1 MTTNDTPIFKSVEQC
16 LHFSFLLEVLPAT
29 YKNRMHVLI
38 KQTRAPSTIYFDG
51 LSALE
56 IRGQCALVR
65 NMVMDTLPK
74 PEADAI
80 CAWYGHAATKA
91 KGIYGIRDYSR
102 YEMSTTSEE
111 ATLAIACSVYVTG
124 WRRKHLS
131 TRKISKKYGLSQ
143 STVMRDKERIA
154 ENARALET
162 YAIEHLTPIFEGRGL
177 IEMAIDH

>member
-1 MTTNDTPIFKSVEQC
+1 M
-16 LHFSFLLEVLPAT
+16 
-29 YKNRMHVLI
+29 
-38 KQTRAPSTIYFDG
+38 KQTRAPSTIHFDG
-51 LSALE
+51 LSPLE

-65 NMVMDTLPK
+65 KVVMNALPK

-102 YEMSTTSEE
+102 HRLSTTSEE
-111 ATLAIACSVYVTG
+111 ATLAIAWSVYATG
-124 WRRKHLS
+124 WRRKYVS
-131 TRKISKKYGLSQ
+131 TRKISKEYGLSQ

-177 IEMAIDH
+177 IEMARDH